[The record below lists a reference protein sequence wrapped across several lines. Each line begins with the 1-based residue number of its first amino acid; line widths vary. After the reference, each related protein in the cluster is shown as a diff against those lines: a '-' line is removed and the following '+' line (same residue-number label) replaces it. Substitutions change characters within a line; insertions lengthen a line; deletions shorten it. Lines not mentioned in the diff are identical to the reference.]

1 MPTDKMNDGVFIIE
15 GKEIPMDEVVE
26 IGTPNLYAKPYEGG
40 EVTINVKPDKKLEI
54 KLNWMIVKT
63 YFKLGF
69 KGIGQIIKLIFR
81 RGETE

>member
-1 MPTDKMNDGVFIIE
+1 MDVKM
-15 GKEIPMDEVVE
+15 
-26 IGTPNLYAKPYEGG
+26 TG
-40 EVTINVKPDKKLEI
+40 EATLNVKLDKKFEI
-54 KLNWMIVKT
+54 KLTWMIAKT